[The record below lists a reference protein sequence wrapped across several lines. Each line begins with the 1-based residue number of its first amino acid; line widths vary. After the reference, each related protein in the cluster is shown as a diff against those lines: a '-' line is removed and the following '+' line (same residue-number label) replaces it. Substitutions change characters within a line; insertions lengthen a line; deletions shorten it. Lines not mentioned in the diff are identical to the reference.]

1 MSSHA
6 LACESA
12 DFAAKTPILTDGHA
26 SWRGGINTVS
36 SGHRD
41 GNGPVT
47 IVEWNAAA
55 KKIKPEVTVGRTLML
70 GSLVTPLRSA
80 SR

>member
-1 MSSHA
+1 MSSDA

-26 SWRGGINTVS
+26 SWRGGINIDG

-47 IVEWNAAA
+47 IFEWNAVA
-55 KKIKPEVTVGRTLML
+55 KIKPKVTVGRTVMF
-70 GSLVTPLRSA
+70 GSLVTPPRSA